1 MGEFATSLFP
11 HGEGNSKKKYSGATC
26 RGCFI
31 LGTACGTCEKCIEEL
46 ETMKQREDRERSKPE
61 NTYWVMRKFELPE
74 EYVEK
79 HIEKDVFMAI
89 YNSKGTQLW
98 CESIELIHQDRLM
111 YREPVNI
118 NKGVFY
124 SNQYGNFQD
133 CEHSTCSLPRLC
145 VSPPIIKKESH
156 KDIMAR
162 RPKTKHYNTME
173 EFFDKYC
180 AWEEDLK
187 AVEEEI

>member
-1 MGEFATSLFP
+1 MG
-11 HGEGNSKKKYSGATC
+11 
-26 RGCFI
+26 
-31 LGTACGTCEKCIEEL
+31 EL

-61 NTYWVMRKFELPE
+61 NTYWVMQKFELPE
-74 EYVEK
+74 EY
-79 HIEKDVFMAI
+79 IEKYIDEDVLMAI

-98 CESIELIHQDRLM
+98 CKSVELVHQKRLT
-111 YREPVNI
+111 YEKPVNV

-124 SNQYGNFQD
+124 SDQYKNFQD
-133 CEHSTCSLPRLC
+133 CEHSGCGLHRLC

-162 RPKTKHYNTME
+162 RPKTEHYNTME

-180 AWEEDLK
+180 KWEQDIVK
-187 AVEEEI
+187 AER